1 MGTPQGTIVRQAKS
15 GRRFFS
21 SIGKVGGGFG
31 ADFSRARKGQA
42 TSQEDSEDVYRSG
55 SRNASHQQQG
65 DYSHPYDH
73 TRQTTDTP
81 GFKPFAKV
89 YQLITTTPDTLT
101 LNTGIPVDSKNWT
114 CSRGSSFTFWRS
126 KMSCGRKKTTV
137 KSVTHKKGPDY
148 RKNSN

>member
-1 MGTPQGTIVRQAKS
+1 MGTPQGTIVCQAKS
-15 GRRFFS
+15 GKCSFS
-21 SIGKVGGGFG
+21 SIGKVGGGLAAVFT
-31 ADFSRARKGQA
+31 RARKGTPATQA

-101 LNTGIPVDSKNWT
+101 LNTGIPVDSKN
-114 CSRGSSFTFWRS
+114 
-126 KMSCGRKKTTV
+126 
-137 KSVTHKKGPDY
+137 
-148 RKNSN
+148 